1 MTLNPGRVYKNIE
14 KNDPEKKIYGLIP
27 RMAAGPKGCISF
39 LPAASFC
46 ERVNSVAK
54 DVMTD
59 AHLLMGDVALEMMV
73 VLRINRNF
81 MEFMRNKHNKVSQQ
95 QFGRTVIELA

>member
-1 MTLNPGRVYKNIE
+1 
-14 KNDPEKKIYGLIP
+14 
-27 RMAAGPKGCISF
+27 MAAWSKGCISF

-95 QFGRTVIELA
+95 QFGRTVIELAESEKK